1 MGQQSR
7 VIPITVRLFAQY
19 REAIGKST
27 ITMSVPDS
35 SSVNDVLEL
44 LFNEHPGISL
54 GKAST
59 VVAVNQSYAEHNHLL
74 QAHDELALI
83 PPVSGGSMEIITT
96 EKINVAAIN
105 RSLKSNYNGSI
116 LCFQGVARKYTN
128 EDTVIHLEYEAY
140 SEMAEKLINQII
152 AEAKDKFQIDQVII
166 QHRIGIVE
174 SKETSLVVCVSSP
187 HRKASFLAIP
197 WIVDKIKT
205 DVPIWKKEVFENRQ
219 EWVACEITHSASTI

>member
-59 VVAVNQSYAEHNHLL
+59 VVAVNQSYVEHNHLL
-74 QAHDELALI
+74 RAHDELALI